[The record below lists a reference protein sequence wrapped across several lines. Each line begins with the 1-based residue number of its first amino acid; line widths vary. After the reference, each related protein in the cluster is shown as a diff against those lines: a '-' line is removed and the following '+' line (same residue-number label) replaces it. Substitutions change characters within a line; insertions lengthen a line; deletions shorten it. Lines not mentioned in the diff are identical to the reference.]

1 MDMFASIFAAN
12 YAFYSNMQGRR
23 PVFYAPVV
31 CHPSQ
36 TRQYLSVQNSSNLR
50 GPTNSTALSYSRL
63 LEQRTD
69 LNENSTKHKNTD
81 DGVKFSI
88 DRILND
94 ERQENPESDE
104 EDIVEDSKDETSHI
118 EDPQSSDS
126 SKQFPWLQ
134 CTRYKPP
141 KLPRMQKKEVSKKRK
156 LGRNPRVPF
165 TQHQVAALEQKFR
178 QTHYLSS
185 MDVAELS
192 TALTLTETRVKIWFQ
207 NRRARE
213 RRDREA
219 NQRGG
224 LLSAKSSSTGAAMT
238 STPWSFPMYSSHPG
252 LAQYRDVTQASM
264 SAFTPVTSSSA
275 S

>member
-1 MDMFASIFAAN
+1 
-12 YAFYSNMQGRR
+12 MQGRR
-23 PVFYAPVV
+23 PVFYAPVA

-36 TRQYLSVQNSSNLR
+36 VRQLLSTHSSSNFR
-50 GPTNSTALSYSRL
+50 GSPNSTSMNYPILS
-63 LEQRTD
+63 EQKND
-69 LNENSTKHKNTD
+69 SYGNNTKHKTAE
-81 DGVKFSI
+81 GVKFSI
-88 DRILND
+88 DRILN
-94 ERQENPESDE
+94 EKPEVPESDE
-104 EDIVEDSKDETSHI
+104 DDNNGGTVDETAHVT
-118 EDPQSSDS
+118 DLQSTDS

-141 KLPRMQKKEVSKKRK
+141 KLPRLQKKEVTKKRK

-192 TALTLTETRVKIWFQ
+192 TALNLTETRVKIWFQ

-219 NQRGG
+219 SQRGG
-224 LLSAKSSSTGAAMT
+224 LLSPKSVSTGVSAT
-238 STPWSFPMYSSHPG
+238 SSPWSFPMYPSHPA
-252 LAQYRDVTQASM
+252 LAQYRDVTQTSM
-264 SAFTPVTSSSA
+264 SAFTPVTSCSTPP
-275 S
+275 

>member
-36 TRQYLSVQNSSNLR
+36 ARQYLSAPNSSNFR
-50 GPTNSTALSYSRL
+50 GTANSTPMNYSRL

-69 LNENSTKHKNTD
+69 CNENTTKQKTNE
-81 DGVKFSI
+81 GVKFSI

-94 ERQENPESDE
+94 ERQDVPESDE
-104 EDIVEDSKDETSHI
+104 DDIVEGPRDETSHI
-118 EDPQSSDS
+118 TDSQSSDS

-141 KLPRMQKKEVSKKRK
+141 KLPRIQKKEVTKKRK

-224 LLSAKSSSTGAAMT
+224 LLPAKTSSTGVDVT
-238 STPWSFPMYSSHPG
+238 SSPWSFPMYPSHPA
-252 LAQYRDVTQASM
+252 LTQYRDVTQTSM
-264 SAFTPVTSSSA
+264 SAFTPVTSSST

>member
-23 PVFYAPVV
+23 PIFYAPVA

-36 TRQYLSVQNSSNLR
+36 VRQFLSSQNSSNFR
-50 GPTNSTALSYSRL
+50 GPTDLTSMNFSRPS
-63 LEQRTD
+63 EQRNDSEGGTT
-69 LNENSTKHKNTD
+69 NHKNTEPD
-81 DGVKFSI
+81 VKFSI
-88 DRILND
+88 DRILNERREDPETD
-94 ERQENPESDE
+94 EDDIGERNIDE
-104 EDIVEDSKDETSHI
+104 ASQVT
-118 EDPQSSDS
+118 DPQSPDS
-126 SKQFPWLQ
+126 SKQYPWLQ

-141 KLPRMQKKEVSKKRK
+141 KLPRIQKKEVTKKRK

-224 LLSAKSSSTGAAMT
+224 LLSAKAVSTAVAVTSS
-238 STPWSFPMYSSHPG
+238 PWSFPMYPSHPA
-252 LAQYRDVTQASM
+252 LAQYRDVTQANL
-264 SAFTPVTSSSA
+264 SAFTPVTSSTS
-275 S
+275 